1 MKAVHMV
8 QIIREIRPAPAF
20 ILSAQPIKYF
30 STWIRQCAPCKRKK
44 TRFKYRNRENWWWYV
59 GLCQI
64 LIFPIFQV
72 DGYSDGKP
80 DETLVTRLSLSLQK
94 CITQITISVYD
105 AAVHPTPKINF
116 RFQIQFAPNQS
127 CGCGCRWVLHQLL
140 AFCPKP
146 ILKHTPGGSFLHQNV
161 DLCDISLQYVST
173 VPLATS

>member
-30 STWIRQCAPCKRKK
+30 STWIRQRAPCKRKK
-44 TRFKYRNRENWWWYV
+44 TRFKYMNTEKRWGYI

-80 DETLVTRLSLSLQK
+80 DEALVTRLSLSLQK
-94 CITQITISVYD
+94 YITQITMMQQCILYQKIILVSKFSFPQIRALVLRLRVPLSF
-105 AAVHPTPKINF
+105 ASAFGFLPKTHF
-116 RFQIQFAPNQS
+116 ETYTKGA
-127 CGCGCRWVLHQLL
+127 
-140 AFCPKP
+140 AFCIKMLTSVTLAC
-146 ILKHTPGGSFLHQNV
+146 IT
-161 DLCDISLQYVST
+161 C
-173 VPLATS
+173 PLFH